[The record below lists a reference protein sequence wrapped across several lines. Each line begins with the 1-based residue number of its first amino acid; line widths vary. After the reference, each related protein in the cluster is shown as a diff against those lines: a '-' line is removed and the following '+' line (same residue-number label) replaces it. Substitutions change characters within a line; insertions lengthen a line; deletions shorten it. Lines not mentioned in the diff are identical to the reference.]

1 MEYTILLYGVE
12 FRLQGVLHITK
23 SGYYISGVN
32 TVSIH
37 CLSSVVALRSLTTLA
52 NHIMSSHIW
61 VSSYKE
67 GFFVQREGITLH
79 LNMHD
84 QGGLIE

>member
-12 FRLQGVLHITK
+12 FPLQGGLHITK

-32 TVSIH
+32 IVSIH
-37 CLSSVVALRSLTTLA
+37 CLRSVVDLSSLTTLA

-67 GFFVQREGITLH
+67 GFLVQREGITLH